1 MCPVCFLG
9 SRAHLF
15 SPTQRPR
22 GNIQQEIQSFH
33 QNIEAMLH
41 TCHASLLCS
50 ACKPVPKWSVS
61 SKNFNRDQYLQD
73 MLKALKSEISSE
85 VISFPPN
92 SKRVCFQNW
101 NFHRCVNEFA
111 PDAKISNGDRLSS
124 TCFMCGRGKTKKEQ
138 HPSNFMTQI
147 RWVYMS
153 YVVYYPTNIKH
164 GTSNTWQQTL
174 FIHHA
179 SDNIIYCYC
188 FISSFFFIAGLSF
201 VIWLSVLMLLRGS

>member
-33 QNIEAMLH
+33 QNLEAMLH

-61 SKNFNRDQYLQD
+61 SKDFNRDQYLQD

-101 NFHRCVNEFA
+101 NFHRFVNEFA
-111 PDAKISNGDRLSS
+111 PDAKISNGTDYLQHVL
-124 TCFMCGRGKTKKEQ
+124 CVEKIKPKKQ

-147 RWVYMS
+147 RWVHMS
-153 YVVYYPTNIKH
+153 YVVYFPTNIKH
-164 GTSNTWQQTL
+164 GTSNTWQ
-174 FIHHA
+174 
-179 SDNIIYCYC
+179 
-188 FISSFFFIAGLSF
+188 
-201 VIWLSVLMLLRGS
+201 